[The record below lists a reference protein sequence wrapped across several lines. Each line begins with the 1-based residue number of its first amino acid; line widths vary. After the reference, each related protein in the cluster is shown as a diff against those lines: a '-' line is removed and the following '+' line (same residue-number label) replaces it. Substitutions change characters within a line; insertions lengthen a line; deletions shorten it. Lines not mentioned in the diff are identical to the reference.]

1 MNAPVKPVPKTPP
14 APAPAA
20 TTLFEDGVSQ
30 AIADAKA
37 SAAKPKEKPAAAD
50 SSATD
55 KAKPDSKTAEAKA
68 DETTA
73 DGKESWLGTI
83 WTKTKKLFSSFTE
96 EGGIGKIIGGILG
109 LGGAWLAGNFF
120 GGGILSTILTIA
132 LAIPFMLAG
141 SDAIGGWINGM
152 LGGSKKTGAGDTP
165 EQGQEQALAPAKT
178 KDDLNQKLD
187 MLKEKYEA
195 YSRVLERRI
204 RTGEFKDLTLKQLKS
219 AEAAKLSALDLL
231 RDGISSA
238 ASAANI
244 KTMDDALN
252 LQVSAL
258 DNLLKTQPEIQTEVR
273 TELERIKSGGKPRT
287 DASASA
293 KPTPVGPAKALTNEE
308 LNAIVAAP
316 DNLKDRVKYKLGANN
331 MLDIISAADSEP
343 VSDSAPTVKSLRDS
357 VAQYE
362 ATKAALEGRA
372 ARPITGITFTPLSND
387 RVRIV
392 GTTMGTFTPLNTGDI
407 RVVGTTVGTLPSPAG
422 QSR

>member
-1 MNAPVKPVPKTPP
+1 MNAPVKPAPKTPP

-20 TTLFEDGVSQ
+20 PPPSPAERGYQ
-30 AIADAKA
+30 AAIAPASKTDKPADKA
-37 SAAKPKEKPAAAD
+37 SKPE
-50 SSATD
+50 
-55 KAKPDSKTAEAKA
+55 A
-68 DETTA
+68 DETPA

-152 LGGSKKTGAGDTP
+152 LGGSKKTGAGDAP

-187 MLKEKYEA
+187 VLKEKYEA

-204 RTGEFKDLTLKQLKS
+204 RTGEFKDLTLEQLKS
-219 AEAAKLSALDLL
+219 AETAKRTALGHLGEL
-231 RDGISSA
+231 ISSA
-238 ASAANI
+238 STASNI
-244 KTMDDALN
+244 KTVDDALN
-252 LQVSAL
+252 LQASAL
-258 DNLLKTQPEIQTEVR
+258 DNLLKTKPEIQAEVR
-273 TELERIKSGGKPRT
+273 TELEAIKSGGKSRT

-293 KPTPVGPAKALTNEE
+293 KPTLVGPAKALTNDE
-308 LNAIVAAP
+308 LNAIIAAP
-316 DNLKDRVKYKLGANN
+316 DNLKDRVKVIPNGTN
-331 MLDIISAADSEP
+331 
-343 VSDSAPTVKSLRDS
+343 APTVISVADTVPAGEGVVSVEALRNS
-357 VAQYE
+357 VAQFE
-362 ATKAALEGRA
+362 AQRAAAEGRA
-372 ARPITGITFTPLSND
+372 ALPITGITFAPLSNGKI
-387 RVRIV
+387 RI
-392 GTTMGTFTPLNTGDI
+392 
-407 RVVGTTVGTLPSPAG
+407 VGTTVGTLPSPAG